1 MRNHQNDLINELNQR
16 NKPTISPQD
25 IQDGQFE
32 NIILGMKSEPYRTPH
47 NVNGDIHRRSYRRQR
62 SSNSQKLTDESGPLW
77 TNIGEIKMNTSE
89 SQSEFIQK
97 DFIH

>member
-1 MRNHQNDLINELNQR
+1 MRNRQNDLINELNQR

-77 TNIGEIKMNTSE
+77 TDTREIK
-89 SQSEFIQK
+89 
-97 DFIH
+97 